1 MANDTTLTL
10 VGNLTADPELRFTP
24 NGKSVANFTVAST
37 PSRFDRQSQQ
47 WQDGTPM
54 FLNCSAW
61 GDLGQNA
68 AESLSKGDR
77 VIVTGFLRARNFQ
90 DRDGNN
96 RTVFEID
103 VHDVAPS
110 LRRAVARPQ
119 KSVAPAQQGNQ
130 QWQNQQPPQWAN
142 TPQQPQNQQAN
153 APQQQTAQPPLQQN
167 GGVDPWAQATSEEA
181 PF

>member
-24 NGKSVANFTVAST
+24 NGKPVANFTVAST
-37 PSRFDRQSQQ
+37 PSRYDRQSQQ

-54 FLNCSAW
+54 FLSCSAW
-61 GDLGQNA
+61 ADLGQNV

-77 VIVTGFLRARNFQ
+77 VIVTGYLRARNFQ

-110 LRRAVARPQ
+110 LRRAIARPQ
-119 KSVAPAQQGNQ
+119 KTTSPSQQGNQ
-130 QWQNQQPPQWAN
+130 QWQQGRQQDLDPRGNSTSPYRM
-142 TPQQPQNQQAN
+142 
-153 APQQQTAQPPLQQN
+153 AQSD
-167 GGVDPWAQATSEEA
+167 GGVDPWAQGNSEEA